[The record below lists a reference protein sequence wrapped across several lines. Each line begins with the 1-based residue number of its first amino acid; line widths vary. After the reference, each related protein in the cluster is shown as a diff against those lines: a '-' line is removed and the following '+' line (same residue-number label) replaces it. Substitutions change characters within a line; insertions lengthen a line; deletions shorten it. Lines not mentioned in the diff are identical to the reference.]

1 MNILIKFITS
11 SRKEDTSVNKLNIK
25 TKELFSTDN
34 PLLKDVFDNSTYPWE
49 ILPQIKVIVKK
60 ALETGLEGYHLLEE
74 GILVGDNVKIART
87 ATIEAP
93 AIIGSNTELRPG
105 AYLRGNV
112 IVGEGCVIGNS
123 SELKNCILLNHVQVP
138 HYNYVGDSIL
148 GDYAHMGAGSILSN
162 LKSGGSNVVIHGD
175 RDYETGLR
183 KIGAFLGEHADIG
196 CGSVLNPGTIIGK
209 NTRVYPLSML
219 RGCYPENSI
228 VKSPVN
234 ITELIEK

>member
-1 MNILIKFITS
+1 M
-11 SRKEDTSVNKLNIK
+11 NKLNIK
-25 TKELFSTDN
+25 TKDLFHTEH
-34 PLLKDVFDNSTYPWE
+34 PLLKEVFEKSTYPWE
-49 ILPQIKVIVKK
+49 ILPQIKGIVAK
-60 ALETGLEGYHLLEE
+60 AVKEGLEGYHLLED
-74 GILVGDNVKIART
+74 GILVGENVKIAKT

-105 AYLRGNV
+105 AFLRGNV
-112 IVGEGCVIGNS
+112 IIGEGCVIGNS

-162 LKSGGSNVVIHGD
+162 LKSGGKNIVIHGD
-175 RDYETGLR
+175 KEYETGLR

-209 NTRVYPLSML
+209 GTRVYPLSML
-219 RGCYPENSI
+219 RGCYPEKSI
-228 VKSPVN
+228 VKSPTV
-234 ITELIEK
+234 IADLIED